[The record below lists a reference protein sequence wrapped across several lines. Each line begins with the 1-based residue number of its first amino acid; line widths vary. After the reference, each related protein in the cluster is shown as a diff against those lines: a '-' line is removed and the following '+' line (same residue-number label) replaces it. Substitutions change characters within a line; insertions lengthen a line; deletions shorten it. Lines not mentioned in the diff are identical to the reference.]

1 MNRLL
6 MFVGMTL
13 GGYVGWWAGD
23 YVGFG
28 IMGTFLVSS
37 LGSIAGVY
45 LAWRIIER
53 LLGLREPMNIHLRP
67 LITLLFLEPGDANHI
82 SRQNVHDGIGVG

>member
-23 YVGFG
+23 YVRLGL
-28 IMGTFLVSS
+28 MGTFLVSG
-37 LGSIAGVY
+37 LGSLAGVY
-45 LAWRIIER
+45 LAWRIIR
-53 LLGLREPMNIHLRP
+53 DY
-67 LITLLFLEPGDANHI
+67 LE
-82 SRQNVHDGIGVG
+82 

>member
-23 YVGFG
+23 YVGLG
-28 IMGTFLVSS
+28 LMGTFLVSS
-37 LGSIAGVY
+37 LGSLAGVY
-45 LAWRIIER
+45 LAWRIME
-53 LLGLREPMNIHLRP
+53 NY
-67 LITLLFLEPGDANHI
+67 LE
-82 SRQNVHDGIGVG
+82 

>member
-23 YVGFG
+23 YVGLG
-28 IMGTFLVSS
+28 LMGSFLVSS
-37 LGSIAGVY
+37 LGSLAGVY
-45 LAWRIIER
+45 LAWRI
-53 LLGLREPMNIHLRP
+53 LRDY
-67 LITLLFLEPGDANHI
+67 LE
-82 SRQNVHDGIGVG
+82 